1 MDSEAGSICQ
11 PCASGEPPLSEDK
24 IEVFMLQRPDWQL
37 VEVEGSKRLT
47 RSFKFN
53 DFKAALAFTNRV
65 GEIAEAAQHHPQI
78 ITAWGSVTVV
88 WWTHAIGGLHR
99 YDFIMARK
107 TDELMRDS

>member
-1 MDSEAGSICQ
+1 MANNADSICQ

-37 VEVEGSKRLT
+37 IEVEGSKRLS

-78 ITAWGSVTVV
+78 ITAWASVTVV

-99 YDFIMARK
+99 NDFIMARK
-107 TDELMRDS
+107 TDELVSDC